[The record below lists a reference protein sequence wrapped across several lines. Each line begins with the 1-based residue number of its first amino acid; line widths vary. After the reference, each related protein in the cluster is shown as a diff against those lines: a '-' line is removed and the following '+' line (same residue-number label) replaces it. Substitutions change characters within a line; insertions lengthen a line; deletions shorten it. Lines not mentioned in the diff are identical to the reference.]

1 VAEGGRV
8 TEPLLRLGLD
18 PDVEVNALAV
28 DHVLTLANVGPRDDP
43 VTQHDVT
50 LERNVARELNAH
62 RSVREVETGVV
73 PGSHHES
80 SSTVRRG

>member
-1 VAEGGRV
+1 V

-18 PDVEVNALAV
+18 PDVEVDALAV
-28 DHVLTLANVGPRDDP
+28 DDVLPLTDLGLRDDP
-43 VTQHDVT
+43 LFQHDVP
-50 LERNVARELNAH
+50 LERNLARERNAH